1 MNFFRMPRLTIGR
14 RTAALPI
21 VQGGMG
27 VGISLA
33 GLASAVARQGGVG
46 VIAANGI
53 GMIEPDYYADGR
65 AANVRAMR
73 SQLRLARSRS
83 SGLIGVNIMV
93 AANDFQQLL
102 DVCIEEKA
110 DALFLGAGLPIR
122 NIPVA
127 GIRAAGVAVVPI
139 VSSGRAAELIFSYW
153 QRAYGDVPDAVVVE
167 GPLAGGHLG
176 FRVEA
181 LQAPEQQ
188 LEALVLQVR
197 AALAPFASSFAKRIP
212 VIAAGGIYDGADILK
227 FLRLGAQGVQ
237 MATRFV
243 ATEECDADRRFKEA
257 YVACRPE
264 DVAIIKSP
272 VGMPGRAIR
281 NRFLEDAAR
290 GVRNVTRCAWR
301 CLEQCDIRHADYCI
315 SAALD
320 NARRGRLDLGFAFC
334 GANAPRVN
342 AIVPLAA
349 LLEELKQ
356 GYEAAFLQEL
366 AALKDDTLAMIEG
379 RIAGL
384 RREYD
389 QARQQL
395 AGLRERA
402 GKAWDVRRDS
412 LHEDLERARDLVERL
427 GGEREAVRAKLDA
440 LARRFPERLA
450 RLQAIAR
457 SIGARPADNPVGY

>member
-1 MNFFRMPRLTIGR
+1 MVFFKMPRLTLGR
-14 RTAALPI
+14 RTASLPI

-65 AANVRAMR
+65 AANIRAMR
-73 SQLRLARSRS
+73 DQLRLARARS

-127 GIRAAGVAVVPI
+127 RIRAAGCAVVPI
-139 VSSGRAAELIFSYW
+139 VSSGRAAELIFGYW
-153 QRAYGDVPDAVVVE
+153 RRTYGDIPDGVVVE

-181 LQAPEQQ
+181 LDDPAQQ
-188 LEALVLQVR
+188 LEVLVPQVR
-197 AALAPFASSFAKRIP
+197 DALAPFASAFARRIP

-281 NRFLEDAAR
+281 NRFLDDAAR
-290 GVRNVTRCAWR
+290 GVRNVARCAWR

-320 NARRGRLDLGFAFC
+320 NARRGQLDKGFAFC
-334 GANAPRVN
+334 GANASRVG
-342 AIVPLAA
+342 AIVPLAD
-349 LLEELKQ
+349 LLEELKL
-356 GYEAAFLQEL
+356 GYEAAFLQGL
-366 AALKDDTLAMIEG
+366 AALRGETLAVIEG

-384 RREYD
+384 RRDYE
-389 QARQQL
+389 QARQKL
-395 AGLRERA
+395 ARLRLSA
-402 GKAWDVRRDS
+402 GRAWDLRRGS
-412 LHEDLERARDLVERL
+412 LHEDLERARELVERL
-427 GGEREAVRAKLDA
+427 GREREAVRVKLDA
-440 LARRFPERLA
+440 LARRFPDRLA
-450 RLQAIAR
+450 RLQALAR
-457 SIGARPADNPVGY
+457 GIGARPAGSPAG